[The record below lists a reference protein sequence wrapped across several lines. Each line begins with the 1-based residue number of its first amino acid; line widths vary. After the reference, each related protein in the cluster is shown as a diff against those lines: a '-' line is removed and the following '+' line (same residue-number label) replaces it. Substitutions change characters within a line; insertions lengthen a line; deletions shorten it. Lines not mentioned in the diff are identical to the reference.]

1 MNKIQALNQFWNS
14 FRDGNDWKAYDAS
27 NVPEDIPDKHI
38 TYDVSSDFFGYSV
51 AQTISLW
58 DKSTSWEDITLKS
71 EEISKHITRGGLMFS
86 YDGGA
91 MWIKRAN
98 PWAQRLSD
106 NEQIKRLVLNI
117 EIEFLD

>member
-14 FRDGNDWKAYDAS
+14 FREGNDWKAYDAS

-38 TYDVSSDFFGYSV
+38 TYDVTSDFFGYSV
-51 AQTISLW
+51 AQTVSLW
-58 DKSTSWEDITLKS
+58 DKSTSWEAITLK
-71 EEISKHITRGGLMFS
+71 EMEIAKYISRGGAVIP
-86 YDGGA
+86 YEGGA
-91 MWIKRAN
+91 MWLKRAN

-117 EIEFLD
+117 EIEYID

>member
-14 FRDGNDWKAYDAS
+14 FREGENWKAYDAS

-51 AQTISLW
+51 AQTVSLW
-58 DKSTSWEDITLKS
+58 DKSTSWESITLK
-71 EEISKHITRGGLMFS
+71 EMEIANYISRGGAVIP
-86 YDGGA
+86 YEGGA

-106 NEQIKRLVLNI
+106 NEQNKRLVLNI
-117 EIEFLD
+117 EIEFID